1 MSEFLAS
8 FRFHFDFATYFR
20 MLRLAWEEDNLAGRR
35 RLFFLLLAVVPTLA
49 GLNAVC
55 FFLDGILF
63 PGLHRV
69 RVRTPVFNVGHA
81 RSGTTLMHRIMSQD
95 ERFSCFLMW
104 ELYFPSIL
112 QKKLVRGLGR
122 LDRRLLGGRI
132 DARIR
137 AWEKRKFAA
146 TEEMHETSLI
156 APEED
161 DSVLL
166 LSCASGFWIV
176 FLPYMGKL
184 DFYHV
189 DRWPE
194 RRRRRLLRF
203 YAECVRRQLYLNGP
217 QKIHLSKNPTFA
229 GRVEA
234 LLETFPDARIV
245 VPLRNPFET
254 IPSLLKLMQT
264 SWTER
269 DWDEAEMNRALRV
282 LAEQSIHTYRYPLEV
297 LARHP
302 ETRRAIVDYRELVAE
317 PRRTIERVYA
327 ELGFPVSRELARV
340 LGEEQRRARAH
351 ASSNRYSLEEFGLE
365 PGEIRAALADFFA
378 RYRWD
383 EEPARA
389 AAGPGRA

>member
-1 MSEFLAS
+1 MSLRSRFL
-8 FRFHFDFATYFR
+8 FHFDFATYFR
-20 MLRLAWEEDNLAGRR
+20 MLRLAWEEDNPAGRR
-35 RLFFLLLAVVPTLA
+35 RLFFLLLAVVPVVA
-49 GLNAVC
+49 SVNALC
-55 FFLDGILF
+55 FFLDPLLF
-63 PGLHRV
+63 PGLRRV

-81 RSGTTLMHRIMSQD
+81 RSGTTLMHRIMSED

-112 QKKLVRGLGR
+112 QKKLVRFLGR
-122 LDRRLLGGRI
+122 LDRELLGGRI

-137 AWEKRKFAA
+137 AWEKRKFRA
-146 TEEMHETSLI
+146 TEEIHETSLT

-166 LSCASGFWIV
+166 FSCASGWWIV
-176 FLPYMGKL
+176 LLPYMGKL

-194 RRRRRLLRF
+194 KRRRRLMRF

-217 QKIHLSKNPTFA
+217 EKIHLSKNPTFA

-245 VPLRNPFET
+245 VPMRNPYET
-254 IPSLLKLMQT
+254 IPSLLKLMKV
-264 SWTER
+264 SWSLR
-269 DWDEAEMNRALRV
+269 RWDEAEMSRSLRV
-282 LAEQSIHTYRYPLEV
+282 LADQSFHTYLYPLEV

-302 ETRRAIVDYRELVAE
+302 ETRRAIVDYRELVAQ
-317 PRRTIERVYA
+317 PKRTLERVYA
-327 ELGFPVSRELARV
+327 ELGFPVSPEVAAL
-340 LGEEQRRARAH
+340 LDEEQRRARAH
-351 ASSNRYSLEEFGLE
+351 ATSHRYSLGEFGLE
-365 PGEIRAALADFFA
+365 AGEIRAALAELFA

-383 EEPARA
+383 EEAPPWPVSAETR
-389 AAGPGRA
+389 